1 MSNKQSSNERTPLLN
16 GEGASSNGT
25 PNHIQS
31 SSNERSAAF
40 RFFFDSK
47 HTPGTHSENIA
58 VRTLAYSW
66 HVAKV
71 TLLSSKFG
79 ADERA
84 ETIGSQEYGNN

>member
-1 MSNKQSSNERTPLLN
+1 MSNKQSSSERTPLLN

-25 PNHIQS
+25 PNHSHIQS

-79 ADERA
+79 WMNAQ
-84 ETIGSQEYGNN
+84 TIGFRV